1 MIIFKHHEQLL
12 NSMLSMSKDMR
23 KLTLIIADQQKQ
35 IRTLTSCVEQLQD
48 LMLVEL
54 EEDM

>member
-1 MIIFKHHEQLL
+1 MIIFKQYEQLV

-48 LMLVEL
+48 LMLDEL
-54 EEDM
+54 EKDL